1 MTRTD
6 LIDTLASRFPGLAAM
21 DSEIAVKLILEAIG
35 DALAQGNR
43 IEVRGFGSFS
53 LGYRPTRIARNP
65 MSGQAVSVPAKYV
78 PHFKAG
84 KEMRER
90 VEEAVKYTPLPP
102 AALDIVKG

>member
-6 LIDTLASRFPGLAAM
+6 LIDTLASRFPGLAAK

-53 LGYRPTRIARNP
+53 LSYRPARAGRNP
-65 MSGQAVSVPAKYV
+65 MSGQAVSVPAKFV

-84 KEMRER
+84 KELCER
-90 VEEAVKYTPLPP
+90 VNQSGKLY
-102 AALDIVKG
+102 ALRQVPE